1 MIMSQ
6 GRLAGKVA
14 IVTGAA
20 PQAQGIGNGTAV
32 AILFAR
38 EGARVVLVNRSE
50 RRAREVERM
59 IEAEGGDCMVCA
71 ADVTNA
77 RDVERMVE
85 TTIERYGKLDILH
98 NNVGGGPAGQR
109 MSIVEVSEEDWDASM
124 TVNLKSM
131 MLCCKYSIPRMR
143 EAGGGSIINASSV
156 AGAIGLRDPKTSLVA
171 YSTAK
176 AGVSGLTRALA
187 ADYAADGIRV
197 NCIIIGMVETPL
209 VVARQGEEVL
219 EKRRRAIPLQ
229 TAGTG
234 WDVGWAAV
242 YLASDESRWVT
253 GIDLPIDGGQMRI
266 LERPR

>member
-1 MIMSQ
+1 MVMPQ

-20 PQAQGIGNGTAV
+20 PQGPGIGNGSAV

-38 EGARVVLVNRSE
+38 EGAQVVLVNRSE
-50 RRAREVERM
+50 ERARELQRT
-59 IEAEGGDCMVCA
+59 IEDEGGDCMVCP

-77 RDVERMVE
+77 TDVERMVKA
-85 TTIERYGKLDILH
+85 TIERYGKLDILH
-98 NNVGGGPAGQR
+98 NNVGGGPTGH
-109 MSIVEVSEEDWDASM
+109 IVEMPEADWDASM
-124 TVNLKSM
+124 AVNLKSM
-131 MLCCKYSIPRMR
+131 MLCCKHSIPHMLA
-143 EAGGGSIINASSV
+143 AGGGSIINASSI
-156 AGAIGLRDPKTSLVA
+156 AGAIGARDPKASLFA

-197 NCIIIGMVETPL
+197 NCILIGMVESPL
-209 VVARQGEEVL
+209 IVALEGEEVL